1 MLLMRGGLLSQTN
14 IYDIKIFKWEKII
27 WTRIFT
33 NKYWRDG
40 NVNFDNIIEK
50 RKVKDGIHSLV
61 LEISADEY
69 RKDYDEYEA
78 DYALNILERHLENRN
93 DDGRPS
99 DVRIDY
105 DSKNDIVKIFA
116 NIHYLGNEHTN
127 YRFE

>member
-1 MLLMRGGLLSQTN
+1 MNL
-14 IYDIKIFKWEKII
+14 
-27 WTRIFT
+27 
-33 NKYWRDG
+33 
-40 NVNFDNIIEK
+40 DNIIEK
-50 RKVKDGIHSLV
+50 RKVNDGIHSLV